1 MNHPNSKKI
10 TIYRRSSYAMDAQ
23 KGSAVEFVAMSKKS
37 IGSYWAKNQGKA
49 MGSGLT
55 FEEQKLLMPS
65 VVDCE
70 PEDRQF
76 RQRLTEYFASMKT
89 NVDYEKGLTLEI
101 GLEKDNS
108 ARVSADNMPLELFDY
123 ITYKHALGHPQVA
136 SSKADAEGD
145 QLIEFYIFDPQ
156 AVEDAKVLADV
167 DNDKA
172 LTYYLAMKEEPKKID
187 MLLTLLGVDPR
198 EAEFAG
204 KNAISL
210 KLARLK
216 KISIDRSSDFV
227 SAYDKKHFEELYI
240 VESLINTGIW
250 RRSAKKVIDPDAGTT
265 FHTSEEAVAW
275 IKDPNN
281 SQSLALLKGRM
292 QESLVKT
299 LPKKQQRNPAM
310 R

>member
-1 MNHPNSKKI
+1 
-10 TIYRRSSYAMDAQ
+10 
-23 KGSAVEFVAMSKKS
+23 MSKKS
-37 IGSYWAKNQGKA
+37 IGSYWAKNQGRA
-49 MGSGLT
+49 VGSGLT
-55 FEEQKLLMPS
+55 FDEQKLLMPL

-76 RQRLTEYFASMKT
+76 RQKVSEYFASMKT

-101 GLEKDNS
+101 GLEKDNFKP
-108 ARVSADNMPLELFDY
+108 VGKDNMPLELYDY
-123 ITYKHALGHPQVA
+123 IVYRHALGHPQVA
-136 SSKADAEGD
+136 KSKDEADGN

-156 AVEDAKVLADV
+156 AVEDAKVLAAV

-172 LTYYLAMKEEPKKID
+172 LTYYLKVKEEPKKVD

-204 KNAISL
+204 KNAMAL

-216 KISIDRSSDFV
+216 KLSIEQPGKFV
-227 SAYDKKHFEELYI
+227 DAYDKKHFEELYVI
-240 VESLINTGIW
+240 ESLINTGIW
-250 RRSAKKVIDPDAGTT
+250 KRSGARLVDPDAGTT
-265 FHTSEEAVAW
+265 YHSADEAVAW
-275 IKDPNN
+275 IKDEKN

-292 QESLVKT
+292 QEALSKT
-299 LPKKQQRNPAM
+299 LPGKQRKNPTVA